1 MVFSFGAIGSK
12 NTESFD
18 KVNRAS
24 HRIVMADGVVSWEN
38 MVINLDLEEF
48 LFICEEGF
56 VW

>member
-1 MVFSFGAIGSK
+1 MAEGS
-12 NTESFD
+12 
-18 KVNRAS
+18 NRAS